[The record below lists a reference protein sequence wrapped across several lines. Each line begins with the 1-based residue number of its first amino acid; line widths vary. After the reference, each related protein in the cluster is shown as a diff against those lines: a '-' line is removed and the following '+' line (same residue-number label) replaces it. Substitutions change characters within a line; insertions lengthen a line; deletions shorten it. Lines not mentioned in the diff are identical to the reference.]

1 MFPCRADRA
10 AVAVPQFPSR
20 RIPLPWPSLHD
31 ISIPQFAARSIAT
44 APQTTPLTNEQYSEH
59 LLSTRFECPAPS
71 KRCACITNQNN
82 VPREELSSF
91 PIAAQPHCC
100 AIRPTHLAAPHH
112 SLPDDALEKR
122 DDNCII
128 AVLVFGMILSRAVMR
143 LASFRYRSAPAAKRL
158 PSPEGPLCRGSAGPP
173 NGGAEARHCLRVRT
187 TAPPPAPD
195 EPTGPSHGH

>member
-10 AVAVPQFPSR
+10 AVAIPQLSSR
-20 RIPLPWPSLHD
+20 GIPLPRPALHD
-31 ISIPQFAARSIAT
+31 ITVPRFAAKSIAT
-44 APQTTPLTNEQYSEH
+44 APQTTPLTNEQYSER

-122 DDNCII
+122 DDSRTI
-128 AVLVFGMILSRAVMR
+128 AELMCGTILSRAVTR
-143 LASFRYRSAPAAKRL
+143 LTSFPYRSVPTAKK
-158 PSPEGPLCRGSAGPP
+158 EGP
-173 NGGAEARHCLRVRT
+173 
-187 TAPPPAPD
+187 
-195 EPTGPSHGH
+195 